1 MRSEEIRKQI
11 KKLHER
17 LDTIDKTEYKLRSE
31 YLDIK
36 SRIAEL
42 EESLKE
48 ALYEENP
55 DKYWKCQDCGKIFE
69 GRCLWKEPICS
80 VCRNKRKMKVTEE
93 RLKKKLLGATV
104 IDLSVHDEFYIDD
117 GLHSITLRLK
127 NGKIVTISA
136 YIDGDYEYTAVMY
149 AEDDSN

>member
-1 MRSEEIRKQI
+1 MKSKEIRDKI

-69 GRCLWKEPICS
+69 GRCPWKEPICS
-80 VCRNKRKMKVTEE
+80 ACQDKRKMKATEE

-104 IDLSVHDEFYIDD
+104 IDLSVHDEYYFDE
-117 GLHSITLRLK
+117 GLSSIKLRLK
-127 NGKIVTISA
+127 DGKIVTISA
-136 YIDGDYEYTAVMY
+136 YVYGDYEYVAVMDI
-149 AEDDSN
+149 EDDD